1 MNSLAVQKYC
11 VILSQYCSQYTK
23 PIGPVEAIT
32 ASLGEWYE
40 REQLLKESIFIQ
52 LVHGNRESAISS
64 NQYNCTDTMAYIAIH
79 QYTQI
84 MNKLI
89 VHMQL

>member
-1 MNSLAVQKYC
+1 M
-11 VILSQYCSQYTK
+11 
-23 PIGPVEAIT
+23 EAIT
-32 ASLGEWYE
+32 ASLGQWYE

-52 LVHGNRESAISS
+52 LAHGNRESAISRS
-64 NQYNCTDTMAYIAIH
+64 NQYNCTDIAIH

-89 VHMQL
+89 VHM